1 MNITEVR
8 QLPVREKIQLM
19 EILWE
24 DLRGAS
30 EAAPIPETHR
40 QMLDARH
47 QAVEDGTEEVLDWDA
62 VKDNLRSRE

>member
-1 MNITEVR
+1 
-8 QLPVREKIQLM
+8 M